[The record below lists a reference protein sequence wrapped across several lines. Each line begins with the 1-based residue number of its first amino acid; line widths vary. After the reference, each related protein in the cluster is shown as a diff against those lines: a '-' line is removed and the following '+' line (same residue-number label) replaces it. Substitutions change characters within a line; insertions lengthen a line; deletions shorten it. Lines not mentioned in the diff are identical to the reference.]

1 MPITVTI
8 KGTNDTIDFPD
19 GTSPETIERVMSK
32 DKTVLALQH
41 KTVPV
46 APKPVEKPAAKPKPK
61 AGAKPQ
67 HNVRSW
73 KPANRSSSMPHITTF
88 SELESAA
95 NATVAGYLKPVS
107 RAPLAADPRL
117 GEGKYN
123 ATLLRGHQQQAAAH
137 PLTAGPG
144 YLLDL
149 ADRASYAG
157 WNHILHPITGAP
169 LQSIAETS
177 PNPVH
182 ALAPGLERST
192 SVLGGLARA
201 GLGMFTS
208 GNVVLGAGMGK
219 LASMA
224 GVAPKVL
231 SKILSGYFGAQ
242 GARIMANAVQQYH
255 KTGNASYLGEGAA
268 GALMVGGS
276 ALHIADLPGRAAKAR
291 AVEAARE
298 LEKIRQV
305 HEARAQH
312 EQSRLAAGPARPPI
326 KPRLHPEHIEGRA
339 FNVVKAGD
347 TYTVRSDRGE
357 IVKRT
362 TNADEAQAVAARL
375 NKELEAYV
383 STEKRYRL
391 PETAKRVPIPART
404 ESAHPYGRSIVRVGD
419 TLHVTDDTGKTHIVP
434 VVKAEPVEAKPEA
447 PKSRPRKKPA
457 AAATPL
463 VAEAK
468 PAAVKPPPRPT
479 TPSTAV
485 PPVPEGKSA
494 PEAAAPAAAKQ
505 APVVQATP
513 KPSVRVEP
521 RKAANI
527 NLDRLDTGEDVK
539 QHIERTAREMA
550 PELEKQAG
558 PKQTLQDVHRQSH
571 ALGINV
577 KDLEKG
583 RPADVSPIAW
593 AGAVR
598 HLLTATSEQVH
609 AAERAYQANPSDE
622 NLAALQMA
630 AQRHQVTLLSA
641 SANSREAGRLLQ
653 SYKAFAEAFEG
664 EGRER
669 YAREIFNPTKETPVP
684 VAHPDY
690 GAANKL
696 VTRELA
702 AAARIRLQERLARM
716 NAGID
721 PGIFR
726 DLTEL
731 GLFHLEA
738 GLRAFPAWAAQMTA
752 ETGKK
757 ISEKDLREVWNGLR
771 REASQRAK
779 AKESPKEA
787 ARRIL
792 LEEHGADAAR
802 IAKKLANIQP
812 DDLAGLNR
820 VMREEARIPVSSQ
833 LVSYWKTGLL
843 SSPRTINKILLS
855 HGISLVADDFN
866 SLPSAIVDALV
877 ATKMKQ
883 AIRSGN

>member
-1 MPITVTI
+1 
-8 KGTNDTIDFPD
+8 
-19 GTSPETIERVMSK
+19 
-32 DKTVLALQH
+32 
-41 KTVPV
+41 
-46 APKPVEKPAAKPKPK
+46 
-61 AGAKPQ
+61 
-67 HNVRSW
+67 
-73 KPANRSSSMPHITTF
+73 
-88 SELESAA
+88 
-95 NATVAGYLKPVS
+95 
-107 RAPLAADPRL
+107 
-117 GEGKYN
+117 
-123 ATLLRGHQQQAAAH
+123 
-137 PLTAGPG
+137 
-144 YLLDL
+144 
-149 ADRASYAG
+149 
-157 WNHILHPITGAP
+157 
-169 LQSIAETS
+169 
-177 PNPVH
+177 
-182 ALAPGLERST
+182 
-192 SVLGGLARA
+192 
-201 GLGMFTS
+201 
-208 GNVVLGAGMGK
+208 MGK

-375 NKELEAYV
+375 NKKSEAYV

-404 ESAHPYGRSIVRVGD
+404 KSAHPYGRSIVRVGD

-468 PAAVKPPPRPT
+468 PAAVKPEAPKPRPRT
-479 TPSTAV
+479 KPAAAV
-485 PPVPEGKSA
+485 HAARCRKAKPAAAK

-527 NLDRLDTGEDVK
+527 NLDRLDTGEAVK

-550 PELEKQAG
+550 PELERQAG

-738 GLRAFPAWAAQMTA
+738 GLRAFRPWAAQMTA

-757 ISEKDLREVWNGLR
+757 ISEEDLREVWNGLR

-802 IAKKLANIQP
+802 IARKLANIQP
-812 DDLAGLNR
+812 GDLAGLNR

-833 LVSYWKTGLL
+833 LVSYWKAGLFIL
-843 SSPRTINKILLS
+843 SSYHQQDPPVSRHLAC
-855 HGISLVADDFN
+855 G
-866 SLPSAIVDALV
+866 
-877 ATKMKQ
+877 
-883 AIRSGN
+883 

>member
-1 MPITVTI
+1 M
-8 KGTNDTIDFPD
+8 
-19 GTSPETIERVMSK
+19 
-32 DKTVLALQH
+32 
-41 KTVPV
+41 
-46 APKPVEKPAAKPKPK
+46 
-61 AGAKPQ
+61 
-67 HNVRSW
+67 
-73 KPANRSSSMPHITTF
+73 
-88 SELESAA
+88 
-95 NATVAGYLKPVS
+95 
-107 RAPLAADPRL
+107 
-117 GEGKYN
+117 
-123 ATLLRGHQQQAAAH
+123 
-137 PLTAGPG
+137 
-144 YLLDL
+144 
-149 ADRASYAG
+149 
-157 WNHILHPITGAP
+157 
-169 LQSIAETS
+169 
-177 PNPVH
+177 
-182 ALAPGLERST
+182 
-192 SVLGGLARA
+192 
-201 GLGMFTS
+201 
-208 GNVVLGAGMGK
+208 
-219 LASMA
+219 
-224 GVAPKVL
+224 
-231 SKILSGYFGAQ
+231 
-242 GARIMANAVQQYH
+242 
-255 KTGNASYLGEGAA
+255 
-268 GALMVGGS
+268 
-276 ALHIADLPGRAAKAR
+276 
-291 AVEAARE
+291 
-298 LEKIRQV
+298 
-305 HEARAQH
+305 
-312 EQSRLAAGPARPPI
+312 
-326 KPRLHPEHIEGRA
+326 
-339 FNVVKAGD
+339 
-347 TYTVRSDRGE
+347 
-357 IVKRT
+357 
-362 TNADEAQAVAARL
+362 
-375 NKELEAYV
+375 
-383 STEKRYRL
+383 
-391 PETAKRVPIPART
+391 
-404 ESAHPYGRSIVRVGD
+404 
-419 TLHVTDDTGKTHIVP
+419 TDDTGKTHIVP

-447 PKSRPRKKPA
+447 PKSKSRPRKEPA

-479 TPSTAV
+479 TPSTTIT
-485 PPVPEGKSA
+485 PVPKGKSA
-494 PEAAAPAAAKQ
+494 PKAAAPAAAKQ

-521 RKAANI
+521 RKAAKRKAANI
-527 NLDRLDTGEDVK
+527 NLDRLDTGEAVK

-550 PELEKQAG
+550 PELERQAG

-571 ALGINV
+571 ELGINV

-609 AAERAYQANPSDE
+609 AAEQAYQANPSDE

-630 AQRHQVTLLSA
+630 AQHHQVTLLSA

-684 VAHPDY
+684 VAHKDY

-802 IAKKLANIQP
+802 IARKLANIQP

-877 ATKMKQ
+877 ATKTKGSDPFWYL
-883 AIRSGN
+883 APER